1 MPTPPPPSIIHNIQ
15 HPFRPINPHRHSCI
29 KSTCN
34 ANITPPTPR
43 YSSRSC
49 HKALIESTMQEA
61 PVEVKDAFVLS
72 SYEASGLPGI
82 KSLFE
87 EWGVQLLNHV
97 HTQYGK
103 TALILAS
110 MRNNLE
116 TVQLLLEYG
125 ATVDFVDS
133 YGWTALREAAYNGNV
148 NVFQFLR
155 ERGADYV
162 AKDSQGRDALA
173 CAVLGVKPE
182 MESYICSLPS
192 V

>member
-1 MPTPPPPSIIHNIQ
+1 M
-15 HPFRPINPHRHSCI
+15 
-29 KSTCN
+29 
-34 ANITPPTPR
+34 
-43 YSSRSC
+43 
-49 HKALIESTMQEA
+49 
-61 PVEVKDAFVLS
+61 
-72 SYEASGLPGI
+72 
-82 KSLFE
+82 
-87 EWGVQLLNHV
+87 

-116 TVQLLLEYG
+116 TVQVLVEYG

-162 AKDSQGRDALA
+162 AKDSQGRDCLA